1 MASVSE
7 VGGHQLGVRAA
18 PKSVME
24 PFDSFDKDNLRPFAG
39 ILNAIVI
46 CTAFYVL
53 LGMIIWYLVI

>member
-7 VGGHQLGVRAA
+7 VGDHQLQARAA

-24 PFDSFDKDNLRPFAG
+24 PLDCFDKDNLRPFAG

-46 CTAFYVL
+46 CATFYVF
-53 LGMIIWYLVI
+53 LGMIIWFFIS